1 MNRKMLKEN
10 AKANMKKN
18 HWIFVAIAFIMGLG
32 TSNSSFSFSIN
43 VDKESYTS
51 FFSNPEQTQSQFSKL
66 ITDERALIT
75 LVVFFISAVFLFL
88 VITIISTA
96 LQAFVFTPLRAGG
109 IRFLLKQRKNHPARF
124 SELICNFKDKT
135 FLNIAIT
142 TLIKTLYI
150 FGYTLLLFIPGIIKS
165 YEYWAVTYILAVR
178 PDIDRKEALRL
189 SKTIMDGH
197 KMELFILD
205 LSFIGWKILSS
216 ITGGLV
222 GILYVS
228 PYMEC
233 TFAEFFGY
241 IRTEAIKNEIITAND
256 IPDYE
261 FYMPSDNVNTQSQ
274 GTPIIN
280 NNENPNI

>member
-1 MNRKMLKEN
+1 MDRKILKEN

-18 HWIFVAIAFIMGLG
+18 HWLFVAIAFVMGLG
-32 TSNSSFSFSIN
+32 TSNPSFSFSFNI
-43 VDKESYTS
+43 DTEDLTS
-51 FFSNPEQTQSQFSKL
+51 FFSNPEQGQSQLSKL
-66 ITDERALIT
+66 LTDESALIT
-75 LVVFFISAVFLFL
+75 IAVLFISAIFLFL
-88 VITIISTA
+88 VTTVISTA

-109 IRFLLKQRKNHPARF
+109 IRFLLKQRKNNPARF

-150 FGYTLLLFIPGIIKS
+150 FAYTLLFIVPGIIKS

-197 KMELFILD
+197 KMELFMLD
-205 LSFIGWKILSS
+205 LSFFGWRILSS
-216 ITGGLV
+216 VACGLV

-228 PYMEC
+228 PYIEC
-233 TFAEFFGY
+233 TFVEFFSY

-261 FYMPSDNVNTQSQ
+261 FCTPSDNINSQNQ
-274 GTPIIN
+274 GTSIIN
-280 NNENPNI
+280 NNENPNN